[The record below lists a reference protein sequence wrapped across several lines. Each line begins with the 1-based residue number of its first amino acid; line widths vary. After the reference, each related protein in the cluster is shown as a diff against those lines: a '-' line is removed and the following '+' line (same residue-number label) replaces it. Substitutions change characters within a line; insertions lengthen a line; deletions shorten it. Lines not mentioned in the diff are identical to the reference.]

1 MSTKISENT
10 NIQLDL
16 KTVVAIIMVTASFVG
31 MYYTLQADIEEAKK
45 LPPIE
50 VTRLEYE
57 LKEEWNEKMILQL
70 TDQVEMLQKTSDILK
85 EEIEITSAMLQ
96 DGTEADGKFEELQR
110 QLEELESRKP
120 KTTVIAII
128 MVTASFVGM
137 YYTLQADIEEARKLP
152 PIEVTRL
159 EYELKEEWNEDMI
172 MQLKE
177 AVEVL
182 EETQDILKEEIKIT
196 SAMLQDGTEADG
208 KFEELQ
214 RQLEE
219 LENKKPSTRVIVKEV
234 KVDKKGRKL

>member
-10 NIQLDL
+10 SVQLDL

-57 LKEEWNEKMILQL
+57 LKEEWNE
-70 TDQVEMLQKTSDILK
+70 
-85 EEIEITSAMLQ
+85 
-96 DGTEADGKFEELQR
+96 
-110 QLEELESRKP
+110 
-120 KTTVIAII
+120 
-128 MVTASFVGM
+128 
-137 YYTLQADIEEARKLP
+137 
-152 PIEVTRL
+152 
-159 EYELKEEWNEDMI
+159 DMI
-172 MQLKE
+172 IQLKE

-182 EETQDILKEEIKIT
+182 EETQNILKEEIKIT
-196 SAMLQDGTEADG
+196 SAMLQDGTEADS
-208 KFEELQ
+208 KFEDLQ
-214 RQLEE
+214 KQLEE

>member
-57 LKEEWNEKMILQL
+57 LKEEWNE
-70 TDQVEMLQKTSDILK
+70 
-85 EEIEITSAMLQ
+85 
-96 DGTEADGKFEELQR
+96 
-110 QLEELESRKP
+110 
-120 KTTVIAII
+120 
-128 MVTASFVGM
+128 
-137 YYTLQADIEEARKLP
+137 
-152 PIEVTRL
+152 
-159 EYELKEEWNEDMI
+159 DMI
-172 MQLKE
+172 MQLKD

-219 LENKKPSTRVIVKEV
+219 LENKKPSTKIIVKEV

>member
-1 MSTKISENT
+1 MQLMSTKISENT

-57 LKEEWNEKMILQL
+57 LKEEWNE
-70 TDQVEMLQKTSDILK
+70 
-85 EEIEITSAMLQ
+85 
-96 DGTEADGKFEELQR
+96 
-110 QLEELESRKP
+110 
-120 KTTVIAII
+120 
-128 MVTASFVGM
+128 
-137 YYTLQADIEEARKLP
+137 
-152 PIEVTRL
+152 
-159 EYELKEEWNEDMI
+159 DMI

-177 AVEVL
+177 AVDVL

-219 LENKKPSTRVIVKEV
+219 LENKKPSTRVIVKEI
-234 KVDKKGRKL
+234 KVDKKGRKI